1 MATIVLIGTLD
12 TKGIEYE
19 YMRRQLRAEGC
30 EVILVDAGVM
40 GKPLAVPDI
49 TREEV
54 AKAAGENIAD
64 LATRGDRG
72 MAVETMAAGAAK
84 VALELFQQGRLHGVL
99 GLGGSGG
106 STVVTRA
113 MRELPVGVPK
123 FMVSTLASGDTRPYV
138 GASDIAMMYSVVDIA
153 GINRISERILTNAAM
168 GIAGMARAYEAFR
181 PAPGARALIGATM
194 FGVTTPGVTAARHCL
209 EGKGYEVLVFHAT
222 GAGGQ
227 SMEALVKAGYLA
239 GVLDITTT
247 ELADELVG
255 GVLSAGPERLEAAGA
270 RGIPQVVS
278 LGALD
283 MVNFGPPDTVPER
296 FRGRLLYKHNPS
308 VTLMRTTTS
317 ECAEL
322 GRTIARKLNAAR
334 GAVAVFI
341 PLRGMSAIS
350 TKGGPFYD
358 PDADRA
364 LIGGLRANLRAGIEV
379 REWDTDINNPDFAHA
394 MADRLDE
401 FIREAKELAALGGV
415 GDDAG

>member
-19 YMRRQLRAEGC
+19 YMRRRLRDDGC

-54 AKAAGENIAD
+54 AKAAGESIAN

-84 VALELFQQGRLHGVL
+84 VALALFRQGRLHGVL

-113 MRELPVGVPK
+113 MRGLPVGVPK
-123 FMVSTLASGDTRPYV
+123 LMVSTLASGDTRPYV
-138 GASDIAMMYSVVDIA
+138 GASDVAMMYSVVDIA
-153 GINRISERILTNAAM
+153 GINRISERILTNAAS
-168 GIAGMARAYEAFR
+168 GIAGMARAYETFR

-194 FGVTTPGVTAARHCL
+194 FGVTTPCVTAARYRL

-227 SMEALVKAGYLA
+227 SMEALVKGGYLA

-283 MVNFGPPDTVPER
+283 MVNFGPADTVPER
-296 FRGRLLYKHNPS
+296 FRSRLLYKHNPS
-308 VTLMRTTTS
+308 VTLMRTTAV

-334 GAVAVFI
+334 GPVAVFI
-341 PLRGMSAIS
+341 PLRGISAIS
-350 TKGGPFYD
+350 TEGGPFYD

-364 LIGGLRANLRAGIEV
+364 LIGGLTSTLRTGIEV

-401 FIREAKELAALGGV
+401 FIREGKELAAREGD
-415 GDDAG
+415 GDDAR